1 MNAIEVVNVT
11 KTYRKYAR
19 RKQFATLKSA
29 ILSGTLVGD
38 LNPEDSFHALRGVSF
53 GVRSGSTF
61 GIVGRNGSGK
71 STALKLVAGITK
83 PTTGTVAVRGRI
95 SALIELGAGFHPEI
109 SGRENVFINGIM
121 LGLTKREITRRF
133 DEIVEFA
140 ELEDFIDAPVKT
152 YSSGMY
158 MRLGFAVA
166 INVDPDVLLID
177 EVLAVGDESFTHK
190 CLDKFAEFRRRNK
203 TVLLVTHALNLVE
216 RFCDEALWLDEGRAR
231 AMGDPRRV
239 VSAYITDVEKQ
250 EERHMAEADARAKA
264 SAEQG
269 GAATGALE
277 PRIPNPESRVPPV
290 APKPAGRPF
299 GEGGSP
305 EPSAEAPPDM
315 FQASEGRW
323 GSREGEIA
331 AVRLVGEDGQP
342 ARVFYS
348 GERVEIRL
356 ALKAS
361 APLADFVVGIGIFNV
376 DGVCAFGTNT
386 NIEDLEG
393 DRLEGEGEAV
403 FTIDTLDLVAG
414 TYKLD
419 VALHKLDGYP
429 YDYHRLLYS
438 FRVKSRTQDA
448 GIYRPRHSWGF
459 TGGVRFK
466 ERMARS

>member
-1 MNAIEVVNVT
+1 VHAIDVVNVT

-19 RKQFATLKSA
+19 RRQFATLKSA
-29 ILSGTLVGD
+29 ILSGTLVND
-38 LNPEDSFHALRGVSF
+38 LNPDETFNALKGVSF
-53 GVRSGSTF
+53 SVRQGCTF

-71 STALKLVAGITK
+71 STALKVVAGITK
-83 PTTGTVAVRGRI
+83 PTTGTVSVQGRI

-121 LGLTKREITRRF
+121 LGLSKREITRRF

-140 ELEDFIDAPVKT
+140 EIEDFIDAPVKT

-166 INVDPDVLLID
+166 IHVDPDVLLID
-177 EVLAVGDESFTHK
+177 EVLAVGDEAFTHK

-203 TVLLVTHALNLVE
+203 TVLLVTHSLNLVE
-216 RFCDEALWLDEGRAR
+216 RFCDEALWLNDGRSR

-250 EERHMAEADARAKA
+250 EERHMAEADARAQATVDGSSQESRNSGSEGLGSPATPATTAA
-264 SAEQG
+264 SAGSSDPGTPKAQE
-269 GAATGALE
+269 T
-277 PRIPNPESRVPPV
+277 PP
-290 APKPAGRPF
+290 
-299 GEGGSP
+299 
-305 EPSAEAPPDM
+305 PPDM
-315 FQASEGRW
+315 FQATEGRW
-323 GSREGEIA
+323 GSREGEITG
-331 AVRLVGEDGQP
+331 VQLVGEDG
-342 ARVFYS
+342 AAAHVFFS

-356 ALKAS
+356 TLRAAT
-361 APLADFVVGIGIFNV
+361 PLTDFVVGIGMFNV

-386 NIEDLEG
+386 NIEELKA
-393 DRLEGEGEAV
+393 DRLEGEGRVTFA
-403 FTIDTLDLVAG
+403 IDGLDLVAG

-448 GIYRPRHSWGF
+448 GIYRPRHTWTF
-459 TGGVRFK
+459 DGGVTFK
-466 ERMARS
+466 ERVSGP